1 MGGNVAQGD
10 MPDFG
15 YTKWGDKYT
24 VQALPAEDVSI
35 FCSTEE
41 LKKFYGAPISQYF
54 NFLYF
59 ICVTN
64 FIFFCISLIGFVPHA
79 QKTNAMMKSVNAGFL
94 ASGTSMAELDIL
106 FLSSFQPS
114 TDGSWTAMMTLGVIF
129 SFLYGPLYFL
139 ASTYWFRDHEHA
151 AEDDPTQQ
159 RSSEEQKDDEKADEI
174 EENRDEEVKRGYGWR
189 LALHYPLF
197 ILCCFLPGGVMY
209 LVLFTIFYAT
219 VQGSFDSGASSESR
233 SFIHTAG
240 PVLLALVPS
249 LIVVISNL
257 LFETI
262 LEMLNSWDKHP
273 TWTAFRSHRI
283 FRTLVFR

>member
-1 MGGNVAQGD
+1 
-10 MPDFG
+10 MPL
-15 YTKWGDKYT
+15 KII
-24 VQALPAEDVSI
+24 P
-35 FCSTEE
+35 TELRRKE
-41 LKKFYGAPISQYF
+41 G
-54 NFLYF
+54 
-59 ICVTN
+59 
-64 FIFFCISLIGFVPHA
+64 
-79 QKTNAMMKSVNAGFL
+79 
-94 ASGTSMAELDIL
+94 
-106 FLSSFQPS
+106 
-114 TDGSWTAMMTLGVIF
+114 
-129 SFLYGPLYFL
+129 
-139 ASTYWFRDHEHA
+139 
-151 AEDDPTQQ
+151 
-159 RSSEEQKDDEKADEI
+159 RSYEEKKDDEKGDEI
-174 EENRDEEVKRGYGWR
+174 VENRDEKVRKGHGGR

-262 LEMLNSWDKHP
+262 LELLNSWDKHP